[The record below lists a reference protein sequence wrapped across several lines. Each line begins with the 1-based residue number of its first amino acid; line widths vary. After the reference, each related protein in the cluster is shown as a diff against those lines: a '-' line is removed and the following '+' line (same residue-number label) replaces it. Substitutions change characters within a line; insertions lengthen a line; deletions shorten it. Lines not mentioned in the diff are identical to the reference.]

1 VLLLGVVLLLSA
13 VLLLLGVVLLLNA
26 VLLLGVVLLL
36 CVVLE
41 LLVGQVE
48 LTVTKQ
54 ASQSFCPE
62 VSVKY
67 AFKSHFSSSCK
78 ILSLE

>member
-1 VLLLGVVLLLSA
+1 MVLLLDGGVVPPALEL
-13 VLLLLGVVLLLNA
+13 VVA
-26 VLLLGVVLLL
+26 LLL

-48 LTVTKQ
+48 PIVVKQ

-67 AFKSHFSSSCK
+67 AFKSHFSSSYK
-78 ILSLE
+78 TLSLE